1 MQSAI
6 SRLEV
11 QKVAG
16 CGPLG
21 FNHRHW
27 QTLRRMDDP
36 VHPNDSSVRS
46 TPADLGKPVQRWL
59 VISVIGLFVLGLF
72 CTLKVAA
79 SLFLPI
85 VLASFLGFLLTPV
98 TRLLKKIG
106 FSNFWAPLVSTL
118 GFLIILLCLFAALC
132 ISFARFEPEFPSY
145 VDHVQTRL
153 APILQAV
160 QKSSPAIRRLGDW
173 MNPDNIPQVSI
184 SGPSFVERVLTSAP
198 NCLAL
203 LVVVHV
209 LAFFFLLFGS
219 RLQKKLVEMI
229 PGLPEKQ
236 NVIEIA
242 SEIEQTAS
250 RYFSSVTLING
261 SVGLSVWVLVG
272 LLGLPHPLLW
282 GVAAFLL
289 HYIPFVG
296 ATGGILAMMLVSL
309 IHFES
314 VWYALLPPLAYVF
327 CAMIEGNLATPIFLG
342 RWLTLNPIAIILTF
356 LIWSYLWGVVGTLLA
371 VPILATFKIFCDR
384 IEPLKRLGSFLGRP

>member
-1 MQSAI
+1 MDNP
-6 SRLEV
+6 V
-11 QKVAG
+11 Q
-16 CGPLG
+16 PS
-21 FNHRHW
+21 
-27 QTLRRMDDP
+27 
-36 VHPNDSSVRS
+36 DSSDHS
-46 TPADLGKPVQRWL
+46 TPGGLEESVQLWF
-59 VISVIGLFVLGLF
+59 VISVIGLFILGLF

-79 SLFLPI
+79 DLFLPI

-98 TRLLKKIG
+98 TRWFKKIG
-106 FSNFWAPLVSTL
+106 FSQFWAPLLATL

-132 ISFARFEPEFPSY
+132 TSLARFEPEFPNY

-173 MNPDNIPQVSI
+173 MNPEKIPQVSI
-184 SGPSFVERVLTSAP
+184 SGPSFVERILTSAP

-209 LAFFFLLFGS
+209 LAFFFLLYGS
-219 RLQKKLVEMI
+219 RLQKRLVEMI

-236 NVIEIA
+236 NVVEIA

-250 RYFSSVTLING
+250 RYFSSVTLINA

-314 VWYALLPPLAYVF
+314 VWYALLPPLAYAF
-327 CAMIEGNLATPIFLG
+327 CAMVEGNLATPIFLG

-384 IEPLKRLGSFLGRP
+384 IGPLKRLGSFLGRP